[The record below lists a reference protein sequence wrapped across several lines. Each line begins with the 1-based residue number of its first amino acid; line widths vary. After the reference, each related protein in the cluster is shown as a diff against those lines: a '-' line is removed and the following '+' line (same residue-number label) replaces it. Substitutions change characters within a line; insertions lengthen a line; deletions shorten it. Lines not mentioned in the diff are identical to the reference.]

1 MPLIPSAAFT
11 RVSAGYDAA
20 GEFTPNDPTTDSGL
34 GACNHLVTWRFAAM
48 FLLVATSAFA
58 QEQKKPQARSVSP
71 DGKWEF
77 RAGAAGEQD
86 DFVIAKVG
94 SEETSLVLSE
104 EEYVDGLA
112 EALGRAPSYANIVWA
127 PDSKRFAF
135 NLQPG
140 KAYQTAQ
147 FYQLDGNT
155 WRKLDSLESNVATF
169 EPLECSMARL
179 KKKLKLPSDD
189 QGWPIMNSWQVRKW
203 IDSSTALLYAH
214 REKTF
219 EIKNETQSVG
229 ASFFFTLKFDPAGN
243 WKIVRTR
250 EVPAS
255 GTSGLNSDE
264 RKELNMIRK
273 EEGEQTS
280 TFRDKF
286 HHQVKYYEEAL
297 KPEPNGHY
305 AQTAKEALRKL

>member
-1 MPLIPSAAFT
+1 
-11 RVSAGYDAA
+11 
-20 GEFTPNDPTTDSGL
+20 
-34 GACNHLVTWRFAAM
+34 
-48 FLLVATSAFA
+48 
-58 QEQKKPQARSVSP
+58 
-71 DGKWEF
+71 
-77 RAGAAGEQD
+77 
-86 DFVIAKVG
+86 
-94 SEETSLVLSE
+94 
-104 EEYVDGLA
+104 
-112 EALGRAPSYANIVWA
+112 
-127 PDSKRFAF
+127 
-135 NLQPG
+135 
-140 KAYQTAQ
+140 
-147 FYQLDGNT
+147 
-155 WRKLDSLESNVATF
+155 
-169 EPLECSMARL
+169 MARL

-297 KPEPNGHY
+297 KLEPNGHY